1 MNFSAALL
9 NLALFVYTCFILRP
23 EGLPKDVAYFLFTL
37 FLLLVPLLNITMIYL
52 GVRRKGWFSFNWKG
66 KVSEEPG
73 NFQEENTSGR
83 IMKTFAIISNVALL
97 LLSVLAYL
105 DQYPHP
111 EEDGLVLFILSLW
124 VTPVISILVIWR
136 NGTKI
141 IQDSMYSGL

>member
-9 NLALFVYTCFILRP
+9 NLALFAFTCFILMT
-23 EGLPKDVAYFLFTL
+23 EGLPKDFAYFLFTL
-37 FLLLVPLLNITMIYL
+37 LLLSVPLLNITMIYL

-66 KVSEEPG
+66 KVSEEPDH
-73 NFQEENTSGR
+73 FQEEDTSGR
-83 IMKTFAIISNVALL
+83 IMSTVAIISNIALL

-111 EEDGLVLFILSLW
+111 EEDGLVLFILFLW
-124 VTPVISILVIWR
+124 VTPVISVLVIWR